1 MDVILPV
8 LIGIGLSMD
17 CFAVSLALGTT
28 TKNKLLDTA
37 IIIALFFGLFQT
49 GMILAGWAAGT
60 GFLMYIAGFDHWVAF
75 FLLALIGIKMI
86 IEGFEAG
93 DEKEPV
99 FVLRII
105 PVIVL
110 SIATSID
117 SLGVGISFAFLHAD
131 ILIPAIII
139 GIVAFIFS
147 FAGVISGTRLKALL
161 GKRIEIAGGIIL
173 VAIGLNILF
182 THIVAP

>member
-1 MDVILPV
+1 MSFLPV
-8 LIGIGLSMD
+8 IIGIGLSID
-17 CFAVSLALGTT
+17 FFAVSLALGTA

-37 IIIALFFGLFQT
+37 IIIALCFGLFQT

-60 GFLMYIAGFDHWVAF
+60 RLLIYITGFDHWLASL
-75 FLLALIGIKMI
+75 LLALIGIKMI

-139 GIVAFIFS
+139 GIVAFIFHLRVC
-147 FAGVISGTRLKALL
+147 FPVRGLKRFSE
-161 GKRIEIAGGIIL
+161 KR
-173 VAIGLNILF
+173 
-182 THIVAP
+182 

>member
-1 MDVILPV
+1 MITTQISRFLPIQSTYRYSLPTSVKFMDVILPV

-60 GFLMYIAGFDHWVAF
+60 GLLMYITGFDHWLAF

-99 FVLRII
+99 FV
-105 PVIVL
+105 PPYY
-110 SIATSID
+110 SGD
-117 SLGVGISFAFLHAD
+117 STIHCDQYRFPWCRNFVCFPPCRYSDTGHHHRHCSVHIFICRRDFRY
-131 ILIPAIII
+131 PA
-139 GIVAFIFS
+139 
-147 FAGVISGTRLKALL
+147 
-161 GKRIEIAGGIIL
+161 
-173 VAIGLNILF
+173 
-182 THIVAP
+182 